1 MVPKPGEVY
10 WASER
15 QGERRHRYIVVS
27 HEAFNRGEYVTAVP
41 TTSDRFYERAK
52 KKNCV
57 VFNKNAFG
65 GCFAEQCVAQAE
77 AIVTVQKSE
86 LQLHTGPL
94 GTLSKEKMR
103 ELIGSIGYVIAA
115 ICEPQSD

>member
-27 HEAFNRGEYVTAVP
+27 HEAFNHGKYVTVVP
-41 TTSDRFYERAK
+41 TTSHLFHERAK

-57 VFNKNAFG
+57 AFNKNAFG
-65 GCFAEQCVAQAE
+65 CFTEQCVAQAE
-77 AIVTVQKSE
+77 QIVTLEKGD
-86 LQLHTGPL
+86 LQLHSGPL
-94 GTLSKEKMR
+94 GELSKEKMR
-103 ELIGSIGYVIAA
+103 ELIGAIGCAIAA
-115 ICEPQSD
+115 VCEPQPD